1 MDTLAAMRMFT
12 KVVEAGSFV
21 RAAERLDVSTTAA
34 SRLVADLEAHLGA
47 RLLHRTTR
55 RLHPTD
61 AGRAYYDRCAQILD
75 EIDEAEADV
84 RDENARPTGVLR
96 INTAVSF
103 GILHLAPLLP
113 AYRVAYPEVEIDV
126 SLSDRV
132 VELVEEGFDLAIRIS
147 SSLPPTL
154 VVRRLAPVRLVVCAA
169 PAYLKKY
176 GTPQVP
182 ADLQGHNCLLYTY
195 ASDGGEWRFEP
206 GIEAGASAAAGGDV
220 ETVRVGGSLRAN
232 NGDLL
237 RTAAL
242 AGEGI
247 IRQPSFL
254 VGDDLQSGALV
265 PLLATY
271 PLPSLGVYAVYPTRR
286 HLSAKVRT
294 FVDFLAS
301 HWGDAPP
308 WDAWL
313 QQNCPAVP
321 PVAGR

>member
-1 MDTLAAMRMFT
+1 MDTLAAMRMFA

-61 AGRAYYDRCAQILD
+61 AGRAYYERCAQILD

-84 RDENARPTGVLR
+84 RDDNARPAGVLR

-103 GILHLAPLLP
+103 GILHLAPLLA
-113 AYRVAYPEVEIDV
+113 AYRAAYPEVEVEV

-169 PAYLKKY
+169 PAYLERH
-176 GTPQVP
+176 GTPLLP
-182 ADLQGHNCLLYTY
+182 ADLPGHNCLLYTY
-195 ASDGGEWRFEP
+195 ASDGGDWRFEP
-206 GIEAGASAAAGGDV
+206 RPGSGGEA
-220 ETVRVGGSLRAN
+220 ETVRVAGSLRAN

-242 AGEGI
+242 DGLGI
-247 IRQPSFL
+247 IRQPTFL
-254 VGDDLQSGALV
+254 VGDDLRSGALL
-265 PLLATY
+265 PLLADY

-301 HWGDAPP
+301 RWGDVPP

-313 QQNCPAVP
+313 QRECPAV
-321 PVAGR
+321 AR

>member
-1 MDTLAAMRMFT
+1 MDTLAAMRMFA

-34 SRLVADLEAHLGA
+34 SRLVADLEAYLGS

-61 AGRAYYDRCAQILD
+61 AGRAYYERCAQILD
-75 EIDEAEADV
+75 EIDEAEANV
-84 RDENARPTGVLR
+84 RDENARPAGVLR

-103 GILHLAPLLP
+103 GILHLAPLL
-113 AYRVAYPEVEIDV
+113 AEYRAAYPEVEVEV

-132 VELVEEGFDLAIRIS
+132 VELIEEGFDLAIRIS

-154 VVRRLAPVRLVVCAA
+154 VVRRLAPVRLIVCAA
-169 PAYLKKY
+169 PAYLEKY
-176 GTPQVP
+176 GTPLRP
-182 ADLQGHNCLLYTY
+182 ADLQAHNCLLYTY
-195 ASDGGEWRFEP
+195 ASDGGDWHFAPRYGDEQ
-206 GIEAGASAAAGGDV
+206 GAA
-220 ETVRVGGSLRAN
+220 ETVRVSGSLRAN

-247 IRQPSFL
+247 IRQPTFL
-254 VGDDLQSGALV
+254 VGDDFHRGALV
-265 PLLATY
+265 PLLTDY
-271 PLPSLGVYAVYPTRR
+271 PLPMLGVYAVYPTRR

-301 HWGDAPP
+301 RWGDTPP

-313 QQNCPAVP
+313 NASCLKHRPS
-321 PVAGR
+321 